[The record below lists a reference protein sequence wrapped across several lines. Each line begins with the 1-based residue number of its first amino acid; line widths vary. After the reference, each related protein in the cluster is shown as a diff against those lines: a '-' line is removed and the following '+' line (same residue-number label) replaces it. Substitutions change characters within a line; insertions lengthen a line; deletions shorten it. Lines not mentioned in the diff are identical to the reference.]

1 MYLFR
6 FFSVRGNNMNK
17 LNTAWNFIRDMF
29 GFRRNSK
36 YVRTYLNDANV
47 KSSIYMSFVVI
58 LLEIWMI
65 VRQCNQYVVPNWATP
80 DKYGYSSGF
89 ALLFGMTSLYFLFI
103 MCSVAM
109 MVFAIFHYKKIENKG
124 SFITNIVLG
133 LLCIVWAFIVFAEVG
148 VGNISFETGGDSRKI
163 VSLVTNLLLYFSM
176 PFLGAS
182 IIGNTLYKRIK
193 GKNSTFLTILVIIC
207 FALICLLFGI
217 KVGYS
222 DYTSKSKPKMIICFL
237 TMVVFVACLLIW
249 KPYISIIM
257 LAGIFTVF
265 LVMLKG
271 YNPDNMIDS
280 RRIWQDGDEINYI
293 TFLVSLTMITISIYQ
308 QRITEAKKD
317 EKLIHDAMFDHL
329 ADIHN
334 VKYLADKITSQSLI
348 DPNFYADKIYL
359 FINIAHF
366 RIYNDQKGFEAG
378 DLFIIKMAR
387 FVKETFG
394 SEFVARQSD
403 DHFIVFTSATGVE
416 EKVAKLKKL
425 VDDASEGL
433 FIRLKVGG
441 YRPQPDDHHARSI
454 DKARYAC
461 GMIKRKQE
469 EYYSEYTDE
478 MDTRLKRRQ
487 YIVNH
492 LDEAIENGWIMAY
505 YQPVVWSDSKEVCGA
520 EALARWIDP
529 TYGFLSPGDFIPVLE
544 EARLIHKLDACII
557 EYVCKK
563 MRKAFDEGR
572 HIVPVSI
579 NFSRLDFELMDVIE
593 VLETSRKKYNIDRE
607 YIHVEVTESA
617 LSADVDSLHKTIG
630 KLKEMG
636 YAIWLDDFGSGY
648 SSLNVLKDFD
658 FDVIK
663 IDMTFLS
670 NFHDNIKSRYVL
682 DCIIQLAE
690 KLEMKTLTEG
700 VETEEEAEF
709 LESIGCG
716 RLQGYLFGKP
726 FKLDDFEDKIY
737 KKELPV
743 SNKKI

>member
-1 MYLFR
+1 M
-6 FFSVRGNNMNK
+6 SK
-17 LNTAWNFIRDMF
+17 LNKAWNFVRDMF
-29 GFRRNSK
+29 GFRKNSK
-36 YVRTYLNDANV
+36 YVRAYLTDANV
-47 KSSIYMSFVVI
+47 KSSIYMSFIVI

-65 VRQCNQYVVPNWATP
+65 IRQCNEYVIPNWTTP
-80 DKYGYSSGF
+80 DKYSYSSSF

-109 MVFAIFHYKKIENKG
+109 MFFAIVHYKKIDTKG
-124 SFITNIVLG
+124 TFITNIVLG
-133 LLCIVWAFIVFAEVG
+133 SLCIVWTFIVFAEVG
-148 VGNISFETGGDSRKI
+148 VGNISFETNGDSRKI
-163 VSLVTNLLLYFSM
+163 VSLVSNLLLYFSM
-176 PFLGAS
+176 PLLGAS
-182 IIGNTLYKRIK
+182 IIGNTVYKRIR
-193 GKNSTFLTILVIIC
+193 GRNSTLLTVLVTIC

-222 DYTSKSKPKMIICFL
+222 DYTSGSKPKMIICFL

-249 KPYISIIM
+249 KPYISIVM
-257 LAGIFTVF
+257 LSGIFAVF
-265 LVMLKG
+265 LIMLKG
-271 YNPDNMIDS
+271 FNPDNAIEG
-280 RRIWQDGDEINYI
+280 RRIWQEGDEINYI
-293 TFLVSLTMITISIYQ
+293 TFLISLTMITISIYQ
-308 QRITEAKKD
+308 QRVTEAKKD
-317 EKLIHDAMFDHL
+317 EKLIHDAMYDHL

-334 VKYLADKITSQSLI
+334 VKYLSDKIKAQALI
-348 DPNFYADKIYL
+348 EPNFYDDKIYL
-359 FINIAHF
+359 FINIANF

-378 DLFIIKMAR
+378 DLFLIRMSR

-394 SEFVARQSD
+394 SDYSARQSD
-403 DHFIVFTSATGVE
+403 DHFIVFTSVVGLTT
-416 EKVAKLKKL
+416 KLERLKAL
-425 VDDASEGL
+425 VDGASEGL

-441 YRPQPDDHHARSI
+441 YRPKPEDHASRSI

-469 EYYSEYTDE
+469 VYYSEYTDE
-478 MDTRLKRRQ
+478 MDDKFKKRQ

-492 LDEAIENGWIMAY
+492 LEEAIESGWIRAY
-505 YQPVVWSDSKEVCGA
+505 YQPVVWSDTKEVCGA

-544 EARLIHKLDACII
+544 EARLIHKLDECII
-557 EYVCKK
+557 NFVCSK

-572 HIVPVSI
+572 HIVPISI
-579 NFSRLDFELMDVIE
+579 NFSRLDFELMDVVE
-593 VLETSRKKYNIDRE
+593 VLEAARKKYNIDRE

-617 LSADVDSLHKTIG
+617 LSSNVDYLHKTIG
-630 KLKEMG
+630 KLKELG

-670 NFHDNIKSRYVL
+670 NFHENEKSRYVL

-690 KLEMKTLTEG
+690 KLKMKTLTEG
-700 VETEEEAEF
+700 VETVEEADY

-716 RLQGYLFGKP
+716 KLQGYLFGKP
-726 FKLDDFEDKIY
+726 FDLDSFEDKIY
-737 KKELPV
+737 KKDLPV